1 MNGLK
6 LVVVSVVLGASITLL
21 TGEVNTLH
29 LIGGSAYGLPAAWL
43 NDRVL
48 SPVYNPWFVN
58 WVSLVIDVVLWA
70 VVVGLVL
77 ISLRKLKQSRTAA
90 SAPHSRPRKS
100 KK

>member
-6 LVVVSVVLGASITLL
+6 LVVASVVLGAIITLL
-21 TGEVNTLH
+21 TGEVNTLQ
-29 LIGGSAYGLPAAWL
+29 LMGGSSYGLPATWL
-43 NDRVL
+43 NYRVL

-58 WVSLVIDVVLWA
+58 WAGLVIDIVLWS

-77 ISLRKLKQSRTAA
+77 MALRRLNCGS
-90 SAPHSRPRKS
+90 SAPSRSRSRRS